1 MCHLIKF
8 RYFLTSVN
16 DLMSLQNTQNIAG
29 CIVRRVAKKVFF
41 DKIDSSFS
49 FSSDQLDSNIKKSFE
64 RLAVLFPFHLSPLEI
79 SSSTPNQ
86 RNILKSKL
94 ISIIFFF
101 KCQVLK
107 NTDYF
112 CSRSYVVMLLSLRSG
127 ALSFLSGM
135 LQFFSQT

>member
-1 MCHLIKF
+1 
-8 RYFLTSVN
+8 
-16 DLMSLQNTQNIAG
+16 
-29 CIVRRVAKKVFF
+29 VRSIAKKVFF

-64 RLAVLFPFHLSPLEI
+64 RLAVLFFFHLSPLEI